1 MMFQQLFVSTILL
14 CSASDVLLAFGG
26 SSLNPS
32 PSDVER
38 RLQRRGRE
46 HTCTHNF
53 WVSVFKYELISL
65 FKGEKH
71 IKAPRLRGRL
81 GGVSS
86 PLAAFQAYKN
96 GEVTVAVASTLIF
109 RLWWRRRACFHQQR
123 LAWACT
129 CGFVPVQPV
138 VLGPSTAGSNRA
150 SHPSEVSCSVRWRPG
165 HSSKPGLAPPLLSLA
180 PPLSWGVELLL
191 KNCRS
196 SEVQLLQRGTRSE
209 EPPTDTSP

>member
-14 CSASDVLLAFGG
+14 FSVSDVLLTIGG
-26 SSLNPS
+26 SSLKPS

-38 RLQRRGRE
+38 RLRRRGRE
-46 HTCTHNF
+46 HTCTHDF

-86 PLAAFQAYKN
+86 PLGAFQAYKN
-96 GEVTVAVASTLIF
+96 GEMTAAVASTLIF

-129 CGFVPVQPV
+129 CGSVPVHARCVGSQHSGEQSGFSRVGDSKATTSCGASVLVRAPRPV
-138 VLGPSTAGSNRA
+138 
-150 SHPSEVSCSVRWRPG
+150 
-165 HSSKPGLAPPLLSLA
+165 
-180 PPLSWGVELLL
+180 
-191 KNCRS
+191 
-196 SEVQLLQRGTRSE
+196 
-209 EPPTDTSP
+209 